1 MQQAAEGLDYKYK
14 PGVIVVVTNGE
25 ETCGAHLAAETD
37 EDLVEAL
44 DKTLGYAM
52 VTQRLE
58 VVWLASWAA
67 SHHDF

>member
-1 MQQAAEGLDYKYK
+1 
-14 PGVIVVVTNGE
+14 VVTNGE

-44 DKTLGYAM
+44 DKTLGCPM

-58 VVWLASWAA
+58 AMWLASWAA

>member
-1 MQQAAEGLDYKYK
+1 M
-14 PGVIVVVTNGE
+14 VTNGE